1 MPTHILTIIYNS
13 LFLSHISYGI
23 TSWGFTMCTRISK
36 LQKKVIRFL
45 TNSKFNSHTAPLFK
59 QLGLLKAADIFKLA
73 CFKLLYK
80 YENSKLPSYFNGMF
94 VLQHDNVV
102 IRPRRIHRTPQRFNS
117 TEEILPYNNVCN
129 FKIKHTNS
137 KFCRLC
143 IRYKIPELI
152 KDNYLPKIVLEKMDT
167 HSYADSLNMPK
178 LILLA
183 NIKQHVKLEIA
194 MYAKN
199 SPIQLCEQ
207 FPESIEPHA
216 SSVYINRLSV
226 VVCNLYHM

>member
-1 MPTHILTIIYNS
+1 
-13 LFLSHISYGI
+13 
-23 TSWGFTMCTRISK
+23 MCTRISK

-59 QLGLLKAADIFKLA
+59 QLGLLKAADIFKSD
-73 CFKLLYK
+73 FVKLLYK

-117 TEEILPYNNVCN
+117 KEEILPYNNVCN

-143 IRYKIPELI
+143 IIYKIPELI

-167 HSYADSLNMPK
+167 HSYAGFTNMPK
-178 LILLA
+178 RIPLA
-183 NIKQHVKLEIA
+183 KCNIKN
-194 MYAKN
+194 M
-199 SPIQLCEQ
+199 
-207 FPESIEPHA
+207 
-216 SSVYINRLSV
+216 
-226 VVCNLYHM
+226 

>member
-1 MPTHILTIIYNS
+1 MVKHYVPTHILTIIYNS
-13 LFLSHISYGI
+13 LFISHISFGI
-23 TSWGFTMCTRISK
+23 TYWGFNMCTRISK

-59 QLGLLKAADIFKLA
+59 QLGLLKAVDIFKLV

-80 YENSKLPSYFNGMF
+80 YENRKLPSYFNGMF

-102 IRPRRIHRTPQRFNS
+102 IRPRRIHRTPQRFNI

-143 IRYKIPELI
+143 IIYKIPELI
-152 KDNYLPKIVLEKMDT
+152 KDNYFPNIVLEKCT
-167 HSYADSLNMPK
+167 PTLIQDSLKMPK
-178 LILLA
+178 LILLV
-183 NIKQHVKLEIA
+183 NIKQHVKFEIA
-194 MYAKN
+194 TYAKK
-199 SPIQLCEQ
+199 SPIQLFEQ
-207 FPESIEPHA
+207 FPARI
-216 SSVYINRLSV
+216 Y
-226 VVCNLYHM
+226 